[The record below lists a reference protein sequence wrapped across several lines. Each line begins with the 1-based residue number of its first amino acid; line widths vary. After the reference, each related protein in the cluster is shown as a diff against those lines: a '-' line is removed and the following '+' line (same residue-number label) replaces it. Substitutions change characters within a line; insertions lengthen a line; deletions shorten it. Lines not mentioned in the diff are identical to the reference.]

1 MASSP
6 IPSSTIII
14 ARDKQ
19 SGTGIEIF
27 MVVRHHQIDFAS
39 GALVFPGGKVSESD
53 FDPDL
58 RKQVSANSAPDEA
71 QLPLMVAAIREAFEE
86 SGILFARPT
95 EGGSLIDIEA
105 LERLEP
111 YRSQL
116 EKSQCSMTEFT
127 NKEALTLAF
136 DELHHFAH
144 WVTPEMMPKRFD
156 THFYLARGPE
166 GHSGSHD
173 GYESVDS
180 IWITPKQALSDAEEG
195 KLKVIFPTRM
205 NLMRLSQYNSV
216 EEAIFASK
224 QQPVV
229 TVMPWTEQKDAGATL
244 CIPDNAGYDVTEMS
258 VAEVMRT

>member
-6 IPSSTIII
+6 IPSSTIVI

-39 GALVFPGGKVSESD
+39 GALVFPGGKVSKSD

-58 RKQVSANSAPDEA
+58 RKQVSASSAPDEA

-86 SGILFARPT
+86 SGILFARPA
-95 EGGSLIDIEA
+95 EGGSLIDNKIV
-105 LERLEP
+105 ERLEP

-116 EKSQCSMTEFT
+116 EKNQCSMAEFT
-127 NKEALTLAF
+127 KKEALTLAL

-173 GYESVDS
+173 GYESVGS
-180 IWITPKQALSDAEEG
+180 IWITPQQALSDAEEG

-205 NLMRLSQYNSV
+205 NLMRLTQYSSV
-216 EEAIFASK
+216 DEAISATK
-224 QQPVV
+224 QQEVV
-229 TVMPWTEQKDAGATL
+229 TVMPWTEQKETGAML
-244 CIPDNAGYDVTEMS
+244 CIPDNAGYEITEIS
-258 VAEVMRT
+258 VEEVMRS